1 MQILLT
7 KNGQRIGN
15 AILVSKEPA
24 RKVLSSTGYT
34 YNIETDFGNKGRLTF
49 EEMEEMFFWGPPMD
63 YKEWHA
69 RRVENVFPNDGK

>member
-7 KNGQRIGN
+7 RNGQRIGN
-15 AILVSKEPA
+15 AILVSKE
-24 RKVLSSTGYT
+24 LSSTGYF
-34 YNIETDFGNKGRLTF
+34 YNIETDFGNSARFTF

-63 YKEWHA
+63 YKEWYT